1 MNRKKKILYGMLF
14 LSLIIYLL
22 IVIFQIPV
30 GRWGVR
36 IYGLGAGIGIN
47 LFLYWFHI
55 MSYTF
60 FAAILIRCIFEIVTY
75 NNMSKRD
82 KIPDMA
88 KEIKVKKAVIWSV
101 IFCIIFHQL
110 FGIWV

>member
-14 LSLIIYLL
+14 LFLMGHSIISILQRP
-22 IVIFQIPV
+22 I
-30 GRWGVR
+30 GRWGVKTF
-36 IYGLGAGIGIN
+36 GVGARPGAFF
-47 LFLYWFHI
+47 LFMGFHI
-55 MSYTF
+55 MYYTF

-82 KIPDMA
+82 KTPDMA

-101 IFCIIFHQL
+101 IFCIIFNQL